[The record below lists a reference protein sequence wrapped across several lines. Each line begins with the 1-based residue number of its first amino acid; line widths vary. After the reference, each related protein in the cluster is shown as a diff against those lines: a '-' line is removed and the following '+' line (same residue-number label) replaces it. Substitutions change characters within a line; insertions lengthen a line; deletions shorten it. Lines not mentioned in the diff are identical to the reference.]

1 MRARCYLCSIN
12 VRNSRLTPRSDERAE
27 NPDRQQELQVRRE
40 TSRAVPAEAV
50 VKELPATWM
59 QEGEDV
65 LEVGGGTCRG
75 AKRRRIE
82 WASARGEEKDA
93 CDAAGDLKATRAEV
107 PVRQAVAR
115 EVEDR
120 PQEERCKSRP
130 ARRAG
135 GGASCHVERNDH
147 GCPS

>member
-1 MRARCYLCSIN
+1 M
-12 VRNSRLTPRSDERAE
+12 
-27 NPDRQQELQVRRE
+27 
-40 TSRAVPAEAV
+40 
-50 VKELPATWM
+50 KELPATRT

-65 LEVGGGTCRG
+65 LEVGGGTRRG

-82 WASARGEEKDA
+82 WASPRGEEKDA

-107 PVRQAVAR
+107 LVRQAVAR

-120 PQEERCKSRP
+120 PQEERRKSRP
-130 ARRAG
+130 RRRAG
-135 GGASCHVERNDH
+135 GGARGHVERDDH

>member
-1 MRARCYLCSIN
+1 MGPGRPART
-12 VRNSRLTPRSDERAE
+12 TPWSDERAE
-27 NPDRQQELQVRRE
+27 NPDGEQELQVRRE
-40 TSRAVPAEAV
+40 TPRAVPAETV
-50 VKELPATWM
+50 MKELPATRT

-82 WASARGEEKDA
+82 WASPRGEEKDA
-93 CDAAGDLKATRAEV
+93 CDAAGYLKATRAEV
-107 PVRQAVAR
+107 LVRQAVAR

-120 PQEERCKSRP
+120 SQQERCRSRP
-130 ARRAG
+130 ARRADS
-135 GGASCHVERNDH
+135 GAGCDVERDDH